1 MDLRKIKKLIEMLQ
15 ESDLNEI
22 EVKEGEE
29 SVRINRKKDNVVHTS
44 IAPTTLPT
52 DVAHYKAQSS
62 IETGADEDS
71 SYLTKISSPMVGT
84 FYRKP
89 SPDAEPFIEVGQ
101 IVKKGDT
108 VCIIEA
114 MKMMN
119 QVKSQ
124 VDGKIISIN
133 VGDGEPVEFDQ
144 ELISIEES

>member
-29 SVRINRKKDNVVHTS
+29 SVRINRKKDNVIHSAV
-44 IAPTTLPT
+44 APNVISAPVPQNNDTNQ
-52 DVAHYKAQSS
+52 VASEQD
-62 IETGADEDS
+62 DELIGLS
-71 SYLTKISSPMVGT
+71 HICSPMVGT

-89 SPDAEPFIEVGQ
+89 SPDKAPYVEVGQ
-101 IVKKGDT
+101 MVKKGDT

-119 QVKSQ
+119 QVKSEF
-124 VDGKIISIN
+124 DGKIISIN
-133 VGDGEPVEFDQ
+133 VGDGEPVEFGQ

>member
-29 SVRINRKKDNVVHTS
+29 SVRINRKKESIIQTTAPSTS
-44 IAPTTLPT
+44 KT
-52 DVAHYKAQSS
+52 DLLEKNDGENTFEYANH
-62 IETGADEDS
+62 E
-71 SYLTKISSPMVGT
+71 KIVSPMVGT

-89 SPDAEPFIEVGQ
+89 APDKEPFIEVGQ
-101 IVKKGDT
+101 MIKKGET

-119 QVKSQ
+119 QVKSEF
-124 VDGKIISIN
+124 DGKVISIN
-133 VGDGEPVEFDQ
+133 IGDGEPVEFGQ
-144 ELISIEES
+144 ELISIEKS

>member
-29 SVRINRKKDNVVHTS
+29 SVRINRKKESIIQTTAPSTPKTNQLEKSDGEGTIEYDNH
-44 IAPTTLPT
+44 
-52 DVAHYKAQSS
+52 
-62 IETGADEDS
+62 E
-71 SYLTKISSPMVGT
+71 KIVSPMVGT

-89 SPDAEPFIEVGQ
+89 APDKEPFIEVGQ
-101 IVKKGDT
+101 MIKKGET

-119 QVKSQ
+119 QVKSEF
-124 VDGKIISIN
+124 DGKVTSIN
-133 VGDGEPVEFDQ
+133 IGDGEPVEFGQ
-144 ELISIEES
+144 ELISIEKS

>member
-29 SVRINRKKDNVVHTS
+29 SVRINRKKDNFVHTS
-44 IAPTTLPT
+44 
-52 DVAHYKAQSS
+52 VASTPIPMEAVQSNTKPS
-62 IETGADEDS
+62 DNLETDEDS
-71 SYLTKISSPMVGT
+71 SDLSKITSPMVGT

-89 SPDAEPFIEVGQ
+89 SPDSDPFVEVGQ
-101 IVKKGDT
+101 VVKKGDT

-124 VDGKIISIN
+124 FDGRIIAIN

>member
-29 SVRINRKKDNVVHTS
+29 SVRINRKKDNIVHTS
-44 IAPTTLPT
+44 IAPTTVSS
-52 DVAHYKAQSS
+52 DVAQNKVQPS
-62 IETGADEDS
+62 IATEADEDS
-71 SYLTKISSPMVGT
+71 SYLTTITSPMVGT

-89 SPDAEPFIEVGQ
+89 SPDAEPFVEVGQ

>member
-29 SVRINRKKDNVVHTS
+29 SVRINRKKDNVIHSAV
-44 IAPTTLPT
+44 APNVISAPVLQNNDTNQ
-52 DVAHYKAQSS
+52 VASEQD
-62 IETGADEDS
+62 DELIGLS
-71 SYLTKISSPMVGT
+71 HIPSPMVGT

-89 SPDAEPFIEVGQ
+89 SPDKAPYVEVGQ
-101 IVKKGDT
+101 MVKKGDT

-119 QVKSQ
+119 QVKSEF
-124 VDGKIISIN
+124 DGKIISIN
-133 VGDGEPVEFDQ
+133 VGDGEPVEFGQ

>member
-29 SVRINRKKDNVVHTS
+29 SVRINRKKGDVEIPQQIVAPQVQSKEIVENV
-44 IAPTTLPT
+44 
-52 DVAHYKAQSS
+52 
-62 IETGADEDS
+62 DEPEENLS
-71 SYLTKISSPMVGT
+71 FIQSPMVGT

-89 SPDAEPFIEVGQ
+89 APDKEPFVEVGQ
-101 IVKKGDT
+101 TIKKGET

-119 QVKSQ
+119 QVKSEF
-124 VDGKIISIN
+124 DGKIISIN
-133 VGDGEPVEFDQ
+133 IGDGEPVEFGQ
-144 ELISIEES
+144 ELISIEKS

>member
-52 DVAHYKAQSS
+52 DVVHNKVQPS